1 MSKRIYKI
9 RSQKKLCGV
18 CAGVAEY
25 FDLDPTLVRVLWAAI
40 SLGYGVGVIAY
51 IICAVVFPDK
61 SNCNPVPKKH
71 LERGAFFLTS
81 KKLSNMLLTS

>member
-18 CAGVAEY
+18 CAGVADY

-40 SLGYGVGVIAY
+40 SLGYGIGVIAY
-51 IICAVVFPDK
+51 ILCAVIFPDK
-61 SNCNPVPKKH
+61 S
-71 LERGAFFLTS
+71 EI
-81 KKLSNMLLTS
+81 

>member
-9 RSQKKLCGV
+9 RDQKKLCGV

-51 IICAVVFPDK
+51 MICAVVFPDK
-61 SNCNPVPKKH
+61 S
-71 LERGAFFLTS
+71 EI
-81 KKLSNMLLTS
+81 

>member
-9 RSQKKLCGV
+9 REQKKLCGV
-18 CAGVAEY
+18 CAGVADY

-51 IICAVVFPDK
+51 IICAVIFPDK
-61 SNCNPVPKKH
+61 SE
-71 LERGAFFLTS
+71 L
-81 KKLSNMLLTS
+81 

>member
-9 RSQKKLCGV
+9 REQKKLCGV

-51 IICAVVFPDK
+51 IICAVIFPDK
-61 SNCNPVPKKH
+61 S
-71 LERGAFFLTS
+71 EI
-81 KKLSNMLLTS
+81 

>member
-9 RSQKKLCGV
+9 RDQKKLCGV

-40 SLGYGVGVIAY
+40 SLGYGVGLIAY
-51 IICAVVFPDK
+51 IVCAVVFPDK
-61 SNCNPVPKKH
+61 S
-71 LERGAFFLTS
+71 EI
-81 KKLSNMLLTS
+81 

>member
-9 RSQKKLCGV
+9 REQKKLCGV

-51 IICAVVFPDK
+51 IICAVIFPDK
-61 SNCNPVPKKH
+61 RE
-71 LERGAFFLTS
+71 L
-81 KKLSNMLLTS
+81 

>member
-9 RSQKKLCGV
+9 RDQKKLCGV

-51 IICAVVFPDK
+51 IICAVIFPDK
-61 SNCNPVPKKH
+61 SE
-71 LERGAFFLTS
+71 L
-81 KKLSNMLLTS
+81 

>member
-9 RSQKKLCGV
+9 RDQKKLCGV

-40 SLGYGVGVIAY
+40 SLGDRKS
-51 IICAVVFPDK
+51 VV
-61 SNCNPVPKKH
+61 
-71 LERGAFFLTS
+71 
-81 KKLSNMLLTS
+81 

>member
-9 RSQKKLCGV
+9 RDQKKLCGV

-61 SNCNPVPKKH
+61 S
-71 LERGAFFLTS
+71 EI
-81 KKLSNMLLTS
+81 

>member
-9 RSQKKLCGV
+9 RSQEKLCGV
-18 CAGVAEY
+18 CAGVADY

-61 SNCNPVPKKH
+61 SE
-71 LERGAFFLTS
+71 L
-81 KKLSNMLLTS
+81 

>member
-1 MSKRIYKI
+1 MSRRIYKI
-9 RSQKKLCGV
+9 REQKKLCGV

-51 IICAVVFPDK
+51 LVCAVVFPDK
-61 SNCNPVPKKH
+61 S
-71 LERGAFFLTS
+71 EI
-81 KKLSNMLLTS
+81 

>member
-1 MSKRIYKI
+1 MNKRIYKNRADRKI
-9 RSQKKLCGV
+9 CGV

-51 IICAVVFPDK
+51 IICAVIFPDK
-61 SNCNPVPKKH
+61 RE
-71 LERGAFFLTS
+71 L
-81 KKLSNMLLTS
+81 

>member
-40 SLGYGVGVIAY
+40 SLGYGIGVIAY
-51 IICAVVFPDK
+51 ILCAVIFPDK
-61 SNCNPVPKKH
+61 SEV
-71 LERGAFFLTS
+71 
-81 KKLSNMLLTS
+81 

>member
-9 RSQKKLCGV
+9 RSQKKLCRV
-18 CAGVAEY
+18 CAGVADY

-51 IICAVVFPDK
+51 ILCAVIFPDK
-61 SNCNPVPKKH
+61 SE
-71 LERGAFFLTS
+71 L
-81 KKLSNMLLTS
+81 

>member
-18 CAGVAEY
+18 CAGVADY

-51 IICAVVFPDK
+51 ILCAVIFPDK
-61 SNCNPVPKKH
+61 SE
-71 LERGAFFLTS
+71 L
-81 KKLSNMLLTS
+81 

>member
-9 RSQKKLCGV
+9 RSQKKLCRV
-18 CAGVAEY
+18 CAGVADY

-51 IICAVVFPDK
+51 ILCAVIFPDK
-61 SNCNPVPKKH
+61 SEV
-71 LERGAFFLTS
+71 
-81 KKLSNMLLTS
+81 

>member
-9 RSQKKLCGV
+9 REQKKLCGV

-51 IICAVVFPDK
+51 LVCAVVVPDK
-61 SNCNPVPKKH
+61 S
-71 LERGAFFLTS
+71 EI
-81 KKLSNMLLTS
+81 

>member
-9 RSQKKLCGV
+9 REQKKLCGV

-51 IICAVVFPDK
+51 LVCAVVFPDK
-61 SNCNPVPKKH
+61 S
-71 LERGAFFLTS
+71 EI
-81 KKLSNMLLTS
+81 

>member
-18 CAGVAEY
+18 CAGVTDY

-51 IICAVVFPDK
+51 ILCAVIFPDK
-61 SNCNPVPKKH
+61 SEV
-71 LERGAFFLTS
+71 
-81 KKLSNMLLTS
+81 

>member
-9 RSQKKLCGV
+9 RDQKKLCGV

-40 SLGYGVGVIAY
+40 SLGYGVGVMAY

-61 SNCNPVPKKH
+61 S
-71 LERGAFFLTS
+71 EI
-81 KKLSNMLLTS
+81 

>member
-18 CAGVAEY
+18 CAGVADY

-51 IICAVVFPDK
+51 ILCAVIFPDK
-61 SNCNPVPKKH
+61 SEV
-71 LERGAFFLTS
+71 
-81 KKLSNMLLTS
+81 